1 MGEICVA
8 DQRLSRAHVSGTAYH
23 GLGVIWFIVSQA
35 KPCTAVSFHQVEGHE
50 GPGEW
55 RGQCLTLPQHQ
66 SWGTVPFPS
75 AHEFDLWKISVKY
88 RWLCL
93 HMSDPFCLA
102 LCPRTL
108 THVDTASLWLPDQ
121 LDLINKTSIGRWIE
135 CIEHLFHALS
145 LLGWCISGPSYF
157 LPQPQSLLGNL
168 LSTVLILT
176 KLWEHCFLLL
186 FLHF

>member
-1 MGEICVA
+1 MDWV
-8 DQRLSRAHVSGTAYH
+8 LSDSSCHKLSHALQCPFIKWKAMKAQVSGVGSA
-23 GLGVIWFIVSQA
+23 L
-35 KPCTAVSFHQVEGHE
+35 PCPSISPEALSLFPRPTS
-50 GPGEW
+50 
-55 RGQCLTLPQHQ
+55 LTT
-66 SWGTVPFPS
+66 GKF
-75 AHEFDLWKISVKY
+75 LWNID
-88 RWLCL
+88 WLCL
-93 HMSDPFCLA
+93 HRSDPFCLA